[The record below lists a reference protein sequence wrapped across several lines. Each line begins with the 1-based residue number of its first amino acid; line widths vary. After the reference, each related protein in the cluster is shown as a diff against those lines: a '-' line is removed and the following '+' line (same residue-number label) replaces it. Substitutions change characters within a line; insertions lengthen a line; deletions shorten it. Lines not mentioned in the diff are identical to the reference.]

1 MIPILTAAEMRAAE
15 QALFDA
21 GTRVDA
27 LMARAAMGAAEAIWR
42 FAGGSPTLVLC
53 GPGNNGGDG
62 YVIARLLKER
72 GVQVSLAAIAPP
84 RTEVAARA
92 RAAWTGPVA
101 DLADCRA
108 QPVLVDALFGIGLT
122 RGLDDAVS
130 DRLIEFAGASAL
142 AIAVDLP
149 SGIGTDDGA
158 SLSPIPRFDLTV
170 ALGALKPAHVIA
182 RSAERCG
189 RIATVDLGIET
200 GAARAYRID
209 RPHLAAPGIDAHKYR
224 RGMVLAVGGAMPG
237 AIALSAE
244 AALRGGAGYVVA
256 AGADPGRGPQAI
268 VHRPIDA
275 LDAALTDRRIGAVL
289 IGPGLGRDGA
299 GSERLDKVLATDH
312 PLVLDAD
319 ALMLIAARP
328 GGVDALSRRAAPCL
342 LTPHEGEFA
351 ALFPDAGVDPI
362 ERARAAA
369 AQAGVV
375 VVRKGPATIVAAP
388 DGRVGVAPLA
398 PGWLA
403 SAGTGD
409 VLAGLCAARLAGG
422 APAFDAACQAVWLH
436 GEAARLAG
444 PALIADDLAAHIPAA
459 IGART

>member
-1 MIPILTAAEMRAAE
+1 MTPILTAAEMRAAE

-21 GTRVDA
+21 DTSVDA
-27 LMARAAMGAAEAIWR
+27 LMTQAAAGVAEAVWR

-62 YVIARLLKER
+62 YVIARLLMER
-72 GVQVSLAAIAPP
+72 GVQVSVAATAPP

-92 RAAWTGPVA
+92 RAAWTGAVS
-101 DLADCRA
+101 DLADCSA

-122 RGLDDAVS
+122 RGLDEAVA
-130 DRLIEFAGASAL
+130 DRLAMLVEASTH

-149 SGIGTDDGA
+149 SGIGTDDGVL
-158 SLSPIPRFDLTV
+158 LSPVPRFDLTV

-189 RIATVDLGIET
+189 RIATVDLGIDSRS
-200 GAARAYRID
+200 ARTNRIE
-209 RPHLAAPGIDAHKYR
+209 RPRLAAPGIDAHKYR
-224 RGMVLAVGGAMPG
+224 RGLVVAIGGAMPG
-237 AIALSAE
+237 AIALSAA

-256 AGADPGRGPQAI
+256 VGANPAHGPQAI
-268 VHRPIDA
+268 VHRSADA
-275 LDAALTDRRIGAVL
+275 LDATLNDRRIGAIL
-289 IGPGLGRDGA
+289 IGPGLGRDA
-299 GSERLDKVLATDH
+299 IARDRLDRALASDH

-319 ALMLIAARP
+319 ALVLLAGRP
-328 GGVDALSRRAAPCL
+328 GGAGALAHRPAPCV
-342 LTPHEGEFA
+342 LTPHDGEFA
-351 ALFPDAGVDPI
+351 RLFPRLGGSAID
-362 ERARAAA
+362 RARAAA
-369 AQAGVV
+369 AASGAIIVL
-375 VVRKGPATIVAAP
+375 KGPATVVAAP
-388 DGRVGVAPLA
+388 VGQAAIAALA

-422 APAFDAACQAVWLH
+422 TPPFQAAAEAVWLH

-459 IGART
+459 IGSAL